1 MIYLLPPILLCLSW
15 ALTRQFVVHARKLAT
30 IDIPNERSS
39 HSAPTPRGGGIAFVL
54 TSVLGFITIAI
65 LTSQFGVELLGLSVA
80 GGLVATVGLLDDRK
94 RISGATVRLFAH
106 SIAATI
112 LVVAIG
118 LPDSISFFNQSIEAG
133 LVTHL
138 IIGIALV
145 WLLNLFNFMDGTDGI
160 AASEA
165 AFVALT
171 GALLTIVMTSTSD
184 HSAAGFAL
192 AASVLGFLVYNWSPA
207 KIFMGDVGSGF
218 LGITIGGLALLST
231 QQNAELLWVW
241 IILLGV
247 FVTDATITL
256 IRRLARKQKPHVAHR
271 SHAYQHLAL
280 RYQSHSKVAIGML
293 AINVLWLL
301 PIAYLVADGRLVGT
315 TGVLIAYTPLVI
327 AAVLLGSGK
336 D

>member
-1 MIYLLPPILLCLSW
+1 MIALLYVGTFALSMF
-15 ALTRQFVVHARKLAT
+15 LTRQLVVHARKLAS

-39 HSAPTPRGGGIAFVL
+39 HSTPTPRGGGIAFVL
-54 TSVLGFITIAI
+54 ASILAFITIAI

-80 GGLVATVGLLDDRK
+80 GGLVATVGHLDDRK

-256 IRRLARKQKPHVAHR
+256 LRRLARKQKPHVAHR

-280 RYQSHSKVAIGML
+280 RFQSHSKVAIGML
-293 AINVLWLL
+293 AINIIWLL
-301 PIAYLVADGRLVGT
+301 PIAYLVADGRVIGT
-315 TGVLIAYTPLVI
+315 TGVLIAYVPLVI

>member
-1 MIYLLPPILLCLSW
+1 MIYLLPAILLCLSW

-39 HSAPTPRGGGIAFVL
+39 HSAPTPRGGGLAFVL
-54 TSVLGFITIAI
+54 ASILGFITIAI
-65 LTSQFGVELLGLSVA
+65 FTSQFGADLLALSVT
-80 GGLVATVGLLDDRK
+80 GGIVATVGHLDDRK

-106 SIAATI
+106 SIAAAI

-118 LPDSISFFNQSIEAG
+118 LPESILFFNQSIEPGFVA
-133 LVTHL
+133 HL
-138 IIGIALV
+138 IIAIALV

-165 AFVALT
+165 SFVALV
-171 GALLTIVMTSTSD
+171 GALLSIVMTSTSD
-184 HSAAGFAL
+184 HGAAGFAL
-192 AASVLGFLVYNWSPA
+192 TASVLGFLIYNWSPA

-218 LGITIGGLALLST
+218 LGITIGGLALVST

-256 IRRLARKQKPHVAHR
+256 LRRLARKQKPHIAHR
-271 SHAYQHLAL
+271 SHTYQHLAL
-280 RYQSHSKVAIGML
+280 RFQSHSKVAIGML
-293 AINVLWLL
+293 AINVFWLL
-301 PIAYLVADGRLVGT
+301 PIGFLVADGYLLGT
-315 TGVLIAYTPLVI
+315 TGVLIAYVPLVI
-327 AAVLLGSGK
+327 AAVVLGSGK

>member
-15 ALTRQFVVHARKLAT
+15 ALTRQFVVHARKLAS

-39 HSAPTPRGGGIAFVL
+39 HSTPTPRGGGIAFVL
-54 TSVLGFITIAI
+54 ASILGFITIAI

-80 GGLVATVGLLDDRK
+80 GGLVATVGHLDDRK

-256 IRRLARKQKPHVAHR
+256 LRRLARKQKPHVAHR

-280 RYQSHSKVAIGML
+280 RFQSHSKVAIGML
-293 AINVLWLL
+293 AINIIWLL
-301 PIAYLVADGRLVGT
+301 PIAYLVADGRVIGT
-315 TGVLIAYTPLVI
+315 TGVLIAYVPLVI

>member
-1 MIYLLPPILLCLSW
+1 MIALLYVGAFALSTF
-15 ALTRQFVVHARKLAT
+15 LTRQLVVHARKLAT

-39 HSAPTPRGGGIAFVL
+39 HSAPTPRGGGIAFVVA
-54 TSVLGFITIAI
+54 SILGFITIAI
-65 LTSQFGVELLGLSVA
+65 LTSQFGAELLGLSVA
-80 GGLVATVGLLDDRK
+80 GGLVAAVGHLDDRK

-106 SIAATI
+106 SIAAAI

-118 LPDSISFFNQSIEAG
+118 LPNSISIFNQSIEPGFVA
-133 LVTHL
+133 HL

-160 AASEA
+160 AGSEA

-171 GALLTIVMTSTSD
+171 GALLTIFMTSSSD

-218 LGITIGGLALLST
+218 LGITIGGLALFST
-231 QQNAELLWVW
+231 QQNADLLWVW

-256 IRRLARKQKPHVAHR
+256 LRRLARKQKPHVAHR

-293 AINVLWLL
+293 AINVFWLF
-301 PIAYLVADGRLVGT
+301 PIGFLVADGRLLGT
-315 TGVLIAYTPLVI
+315 IGVLIAYIPLVI
-327 AAVLLGSGK
+327 TAVLLGSGK

>member
-54 TSVLGFITIAI
+54 TSVLAFITIAI
-65 LTSQFGVELLGLSVA
+65 LTSQFGFELLGLSVA
-80 GGLVATVGLLDDRK
+80 GGLVATVGQLDDRK

-138 IIGIALV
+138 VIGIALV

-165 AFVALT
+165 AYVALT
-171 GALLTIVMTSTSD
+171 GALLTLVVTSTSD

-256 IRRLARKQKPHVAHR
+256 LRRLARKQKPHVAHR

-301 PIAYLVADGRLVGT
+301 PIAYLVADGRVVGT
-315 TGVLIAYTPLVI
+315 TGVLIAYVPLVI

>member
-1 MIYLLPPILLCLSW
+1 
-15 ALTRQFVVHARKLAT
+15 
-30 IDIPNERSS
+30 
-39 HSAPTPRGGGIAFVL
+39 
-54 TSVLGFITIAI
+54 
-65 LTSQFGVELLGLSVA
+65 
-80 GGLVATVGLLDDRK
+80 
-94 RISGATVRLFAH
+94 FAH

-112 LVVAIG
+112 LMVAIG
-118 LPDSISFFNQSIEAG
+118 LPDSISFFNQSIEPG
-133 LVTHL
+133 LITHL
-138 IIGIALV
+138 IVGIALV

-256 IRRLARKQKPHVAHR
+256 LRRLARKQKPHVAHR

-280 RYQSHSKVAIGML
+280 RYQSHSKVTIGML

-301 PIAYLVADGRLVGT
+301 PIAFLVADGRLIGT
-315 TGVLIAYTPLVI
+315 TGVLIAYVPLVI

>member
-80 GGLVATVGLLDDRK
+80 GGLVATVGQLDDRK

-106 SIAATI
+106 SVAATI

-133 LVTHL
+133 LVAHL

-171 GALLTIVMTSTSD
+171 GAILTIVMTSTSD
-184 HSAAGFAL
+184 HNAAGFAL

-218 LGITIGGLALLST
+218 LGITIAGLALLST

-256 IRRLARKQKPHVAHR
+256 LRRLARKQKPHVAHR

-280 RYQSHSKVAIGML
+280 RYQSHSKVAVGML

-301 PIAYLVADGRLVGT
+301 PIAFLVADGRLVGT
-315 TGVLIAYTPLVI
+315 TGVLIAYVPLVI

>member
-1 MIYLLPPILLCLSW
+1 MIALLYVGTFALSMF
-15 ALTRQFVVHARKLAT
+15 LTRQLVVHARKLAS

-39 HSAPTPRGGGIAFVL
+39 HSTPTPRGGGIAFVL
-54 TSVLGFITIAI
+54 ASILAFITITI

-80 GGLVATVGLLDDRK
+80 GGLVATVGHLDDRK

-171 GALLTIVMTSTSD
+171 GAIVMTSTSD

-256 IRRLARKQKPHVAHR
+256 LRRLARKQKPHVAHR

-280 RYQSHSKVAIGML
+280 RFQSHSKVAIGML
-293 AINVLWLL
+293 AINIIWLL
-301 PIAYLVADGRLVGT
+301 PIAYLVADGRVIGT
-315 TGVLIAYTPLVI
+315 TGVLIAYVPLVI

>member
-1 MIYLLPPILLCLSW
+1 MIYLLPPILLCVSW
-15 ALTRQFVVHARKLAT
+15 ALTRQFVVHARKLAI

-39 HSAPTPRGGGIAFVL
+39 HSAPTPRGGGIAFVVA
-54 TSVLGFITIAI
+54 SILGFITIAI
-65 LTSQFGVELLGLSVA
+65 LTSQFGAELLGLSVA
-80 GGLVATVGLLDDRK
+80 GGVVAAVGHLDDRK

-112 LVVAIG
+112 LMVAIG

-256 IRRLARKQKPHVAHR
+256 LRRLARKQKPHVAHR

-280 RYQSHSKVAIGML
+280 RFQSHSKVAVGML

-301 PIAYLVADGRLVGT
+301 PIAYLVADGRVIGT
-315 TGVLIAYTPLVI
+315 TGVLIAYVPLVI

>member
-80 GGLVATVGLLDDRK
+80 GGLVATVGQLDDRK

-106 SIAATI
+106 SVAATI

-171 GALLTIVMTSTSD
+171 GALLTLVMTSTSD

-218 LGITIGGLALLST
+218 LGITIAGLALLST

-256 IRRLARKQKPHVAHR
+256 LRRLARKQKPHVAHR

-301 PIAYLVADGRLVGT
+301 PIAYLVADGRLIGT
-315 TGVLIAYTPLVI
+315 TGVLIAYVPLVI
-327 AAVLLGSGK
+327 AAVLLGAGK

>member
-80 GGLVATVGLLDDRK
+80 GGLVATVGQLDDRK

-106 SIAATI
+106 SVAATI

-165 AFVALT
+165 TFVALT

-247 FVTDATITL
+247 FVTDSTITL
-256 IRRLARKQKPHVAHR
+256 LRRLARKQKPHVAHR

-301 PIAYLVADGRLVGT
+301 PNAYLVADGRLIGT
-315 TGVLIAYTPLVI
+315 TGVLIAYVPLVI
-327 AAVLLGSGK
+327 AAVLLGAGK

>member
-80 GGLVATVGLLDDRK
+80 GGLVATVGQLDDRK

-106 SIAATI
+106 SVAATI

-133 LVTHL
+133 LVIHL

-165 AFVALT
+165 TFVALT

-184 HSAAGFAL
+184 QSAAGFAL

-231 QQNAELLWVW
+231 QQDAVLLWVW

-256 IRRLARKQKPHVAHR
+256 LRRLARKQKPHVAHR

-301 PIAYLVADGRLVGT
+301 PIAFLVADGRLIGT
-315 TGVLIAYTPLVI
+315 TGVLIAYVPLVI

>member
-1 MIYLLPPILLCLSW
+1 MIALLYVGAFALSMF
-15 ALTRQFVVHARKLAT
+15 LTRQLVIHARKLAS

-39 HSAPTPRGGGIAFVL
+39 HSTPTPRGGGIAFVL
-54 TSVLGFITIAI
+54 ASILAFFTIAI

-80 GGLVATVGLLDDRK
+80 GGLVATVGHLDDRK

-112 LVVAIG
+112 LVVVIG

-133 LVTHL
+133 LVAHL

-145 WLLNLFNFMDGTDGI
+145 WLLNLFNFMDGTDGF

-171 GALLTIVMTSTSD
+171 GALLTIVKTSTSD

-256 IRRLARKQKPHVAHR
+256 LRRLARKQKPHVAHR

-280 RYQSHSKVAIGML
+280 RFQSHSKVAIGML
-293 AINVLWLL
+293 AINIIWLL
-301 PIAYLVADGRLVGT
+301 PIAYLVADGRLIGT
-315 TGVLIAYTPLVI
+315 TGVLIAYVPLVI
-327 AAVLLGSGK
+327 ATVLLGSGK

>member
-1 MIYLLPPILLCLSW
+1 MIALLYVGAFALSMF
-15 ALTRQFVVHARKLAT
+15 LTRQLVIHARKLAS

-39 HSAPTPRGGGIAFVL
+39 HSTPTPRGGGIAFVL
-54 TSVLGFITIAI
+54 ASILAFFTIAI

-80 GGLVATVGLLDDRK
+80 GGLVATVGHLDDRK

-112 LVVAIG
+112 LVVVIG
-118 LPDSISFFNQSIEAG
+118 IPDSISFFNQSIEAG

-171 GALLTIVMTSTSD
+171 GAFFTNVMTSTSD

-256 IRRLARKQKPHVAHR
+256 LRRLARKQKPHVAHR

-280 RYQSHSKVAIGML
+280 RFQSHSKVAVGML

-301 PIAYLVADGRLVGT
+301 PIAYLVADGRVIGT
-315 TGVLIAYTPLVI
+315 TGVLIAYVPLVI

>member
-1 MIYLLPPILLCLSW
+1 MIVLLYFVAFALSMF
-15 ALTRQFVVHARKLAT
+15 LTRQLVVHARKLAS

-80 GGLVATVGLLDDRK
+80 GGLVATVGHLDDRK
-94 RISGATVRLFAH
+94 RISGAIVRLFAH

-133 LVTHL
+133 LVIHL

-218 LGITIGGLALLST
+218 LGITIAGLALLST

-256 IRRLARKQKPHVAHR
+256 LRRLAQKQKPHVAHR
-271 SHAYQHLAL
+271 SHAYQHLAF

-301 PIAYLVADGRLVGT
+301 PIAFLVADGRLIGT

>member
-15 ALTRQFVVHARKLAT
+15 ALTRQFVVHARKLAS

-39 HSAPTPRGGGIAFVL
+39 HSTPTPRGGGIAFVL
-54 TSVLGFITIAI
+54 ASILGFITIAI

-80 GGLVATVGLLDDRK
+80 GGLVATVGHLDDRK

-218 LGITIGGLALLST
+218 LGITIGGLALLSI

-256 IRRLARKQKPHVAHR
+256 LRRLARKQKPHVAHR

-280 RYQSHSKVAIGML
+280 RYQSHSKVAVGML

-301 PIAYLVADGRLVGT
+301 PIAYLVADGRVIGT
-315 TGVLIAYTPLVI
+315 TGVMIAYVPLVI

>member
-54 TSVLGFITIAI
+54 TSVLAFITIAI
-65 LTSQFGVELLGLSVA
+65 LTSQFGFELLGLSVA
-80 GGLVATVGLLDDRK
+80 GGLVATVGQLDDRK

-138 IIGIALV
+138 VIGIALV

-165 AFVALT
+165 AYVALT
-171 GALLTIVMTSTSD
+171 GALLTLVMTSTSD

-256 IRRLARKQKPHVAHR
+256 LRRLARKQKPHVAHR

-301 PIAYLVADGRLVGT
+301 PIAYLVADGRVVGT
-315 TGVLIAYTPLVI
+315 TGVLIAYVPLVI
-327 AAVLLGSGK
+327 AAVLLGAGK